1 MVLTGHFFY
10 FFIFA
15 TYCLFAMKNQKKIGR
30 IYFSGSSHNFFMKP
44 FARHS
49 LAIKL
54 WRRSVFNSKYS
65 FSGTKIVAPDKQA
78 YIRYPKNE
86 NAFQV
91 EQGK

>member
-1 MVLTGHFFY
+1 
-10 FFIFA
+10 
-15 TYCLFAMKNQKKIGR
+15 MKNEEKVGHP
-30 IYFSGSSHNFFMKP
+30 YYSGCSHIFFMKP

-78 YIRYPKNE
+78 YIRYPKNK

-91 EQGK
+91 ELGK